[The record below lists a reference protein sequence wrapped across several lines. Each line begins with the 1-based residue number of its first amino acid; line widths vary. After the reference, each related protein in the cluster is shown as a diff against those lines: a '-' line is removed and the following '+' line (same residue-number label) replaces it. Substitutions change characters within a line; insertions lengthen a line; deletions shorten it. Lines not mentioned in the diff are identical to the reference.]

1 MASLKYEISLLDR
14 NTRFALWQIKM
25 QAVLAQMDLE
35 DALLGIDKMPSTLTD
50 EEKKRKDRKALTQ
63 LHLHLSN
70 EILQDVMKEKTA
82 AALWKRLE
90 QICMSKTLTS
100 KLHMKQRLYAHR
112 LEEGASV
119 HEHLTVFKEILSNL
133 EAMEVQYD
141 KEDLGLILLCS
152 LPPSYLTFRD
162 TILYSRES
170 LTVDE
175 VYDSLTS
182 YDKMKHLV
190 VKPDSQGEG
199 LIVRGRQ
206 DRNTDD
212 DRGRTQERNHRGKS
226 KGRSKSSNRGKTC
239 NFCKKKG
246 HIKSECYKLQNK
258 IKREAANQKEK
269 QPENSGEADVVED
282 YSDGELLV
290 ASVNDSKV
298 SEEWIL
304 DSGCTFHMSPNRD
317 WFTTYETVSEGVVL
331 MGNNASCKIAGVG
344 TIKVKMFDG
353 IVRTLSDVRYVPE
366 LKINLISLSTL
377 DSKGY
382 RYTAES
388 GVLKIS
394 KGSLVVMKGQRKT
407 AKLYVLQG
415 STVTGDA
422 AVASSSLSDDDITKL
437 WHMRLGHM
445 SENGMVEL
453 SKRGLLDGQGICKLN
468 FCEHCVFGK
477 RKRVRFTRGIHN
489 TKETLEYIHSDL
501 WGPSRVPSRGGA
513 NYMLTF
519 IDDFSR
525 KVWAFFLKQKSDV
538 FSAFKSWK
546 IMIEKQTGKQIKYLR
561 TDNGL
566 EFCSDEFNR
575 LCKSEGIVRHLTVRH
590 TPQQNGVAER
600 MNRTIMEK
608 VRCML
613 SNANLPKSFWAEAA
627 STACFLINRS
637 PSVAIEKK
645 TPQEVWS
652 GNPANYSDLK
662 IFGCPAYAHV
672 NNGKLEPRSIK
683 CVFLGYKAGVKGYK
697 LWCPENRKV
706 VISRDVVFDET
717 AMLPNLSLKDSSN
730 KENQKQVEHQINT
743 ESTPQVSTKIENR
756 VASSPQYSI
765 AKNRTKRE
773 IKPPKKYA
781 EADLVAYALN
791 VAEDIDANQ
800 EPSNYSEA
808 ISCEDSEKWMFAMQE
823 EMESLHKNKTW
834 DLVKLP
840 KGKKTVRC
848 KWVFKKKEGTP
859 GVEEPKYKARLV
871 AKGYSQVPG
880 VDFTDVFS
888 PVVKHSSIRALLG
901 IVAMHDLELEQLD
914 VKTAFLH
921 GELEEDIYMQ
931 QPEGFRVSEKEDYV
945 CLLKKSLYGLKQ
957 SPRQWYKRFDSF
969 MTSHDF
975 KRSSFDSCVY
985 FKKNNDGS
993 FVYLLLYVDDMLIAA
1008 KDKGEIRKVKAQLSE
1023 EFEMKDLGPAKKIL
1037 GMEILRDR
1045 KTSKLYLSQKGYIEK
1060 LLCRFNMRSAK
1071 PVSTPLAAHF
1081 RLSSAL
1087 SPQSDDEIEYMSH
1100 VPYSSAVGSLMY
1112 AMVCSRPDLSYAVSA
1127 VSRYMVNLGKEHW
1140 KTVQWILRYLR
1151 GTTDVC
1157 LQFGRTEDGVI
1168 GYVDADFAG
1177 DLDRR
1182 RSLTGYVFTIGGCAI
1197 SWKATLQTTVALS
1210 TTEAEYMAI
1219 TEACKE
1225 AIWLKGLFSELNEDL
1240 QISTV
1245 FCDSQSAIFLT
1256 KDQMFHERTKHIDV
1270 RYHFVRD
1277 IIARG
1282 DIVVSKISTHENPA
1296 DMMTKSLPITKFEH
1310 CLDLIQGPSLG
1321 EDQHDSQLR
1330 MVNAI
1335 SSRTHEIDYEM
1346 NMLSAKVNRKHSD
1359 VETTSADG
1367 KDTNGG
1373 KHRSSEGKL
1382 SNKESRSRV
1391 LNRSVVKSKSD
1402 MASKIRKTPAG
1413 TRTAVQKSKFDQKEE
1428 IRKRIE
1434 ELRIQRQK
1442 RIAERSAA
1450 KGLNPVTSRK
1460 NSIGTKTSTT
1470 SLKNQP
1476 LNQETKKLPKPALR
1490 SSTIEHLA
1498 TARKSA
1504 ELKSNQPKKSASKE
1518 NSSSTTGSQKVKSST
1533 NKVKGSDKKSGTNKV
1548 LSCDKDPREKVSEEI
1563 TFESEATQ
1571 QTAIV
1576 DDFKDVQELQ
1586 SITSIMKPEECE
1598 ILQRK
1603 TSSESKNSNAN
1614 MLTEDNKPLQSDHLK
1629 AKDFDEDVPEM
1640 ITVDSIPPSPDKTVK
1655 FSTVNVGT
1663 NSEVNGKDTSGRV
1676 IAEIEISTPPPNEA
1690 IEMEPSVH
1698 SRKKWNNGEN
1708 SPKASKRFRKLLFFG
1723 KRTRNSTKTD
1733 FIAIV
1738 NSC

>member
-1 MASLKYEISLLDR
+1 
-14 NTRFALWQIKM
+14 M

-152 LPPSYLTFRD
+152 LPPSYSTFRD

-190 VKPDSQGEG
+190 VKPDSQGEVSLFVG
-199 LIVRGRQ
+199 DKIGILMMIVVG
-206 DRNTDD
+206 
-212 DRGRTQERNHRGKS
+212 HRKE
-226 KGRSKSSNRGKTC
+226 SSW
-239 NFCKKKG
+239 
-246 HIKSECYKLQNK
+246 
-258 IKREAANQKEK
+258 EAANQKGK

-331 MGNNASCKIAGVG
+331 MGIMLRVRSQGKE
-344 TIKVKMFDG
+344 KLPSYMFC
-353 IVRTLSDVRYVPE
+353 R
-366 LKINLISLSTL
+366 
-377 DSKGY
+377 
-382 RYTAES
+382 
-388 GVLKIS
+388 VL
-394 KGSLVVMKGQRKT
+394 
-407 AKLYVLQG
+407 
-415 STVTGDA
+415 TVTGDA

-468 FCEHCVFGK
+468 FCEHCFFGK
-477 RKRVRFTRGIHN
+477 QKRVRFTRGIHN
-489 TKETLEYIHSDL
+489 TKETLEY
-501 WGPSRVPSRGGA
+501 
-513 NYMLTF
+513 F
-519 IDDFSR
+519 ILIYGDHP
-525 KVWAFFLKQKSDV
+525 
-538 FSAFKSWK
+538 
-546 IMIEKQTGKQIKYLR
+546 ECLR
-561 TDNGL
+561 
-566 EFCSDEFNR
+566 E
-575 LCKSEGIVRHLTVRH
+575 IVQVRRDRE
-590 TPQQNGVAER
+590 T
-600 MNRTIMEK
+600 
-608 VRCML
+608 L
-613 SNANLPKSFWAEAA
+613 DSSSY
-627 STACFLINRS
+627 STAKRRCRTNEQNDHGEGSMYVVKCQLTEVVLGRSSLYCMFLINRS

-683 CVFLGYKAGVKGYK
+683 CVFLGYKAGVKD
-697 LWCPENRKV
+697 C
-706 VISRDVVFDET
+706 
-717 AMLPNLSLKDSSN
+717 SN
-730 KENQKQVEHQINT
+730 KENQKHVEHQINT

-765 AKNRTKRE
+765 AKTETKRE

-791 VAEDIDANQ
+791 VAEDIDTNQ

-931 QPEGFRVSEKEDYV
+931 QPEGFTVSEKEDYV

-1023 EFEMKDLGPAKKIL
+1023 EFEMKDLGPAK
-1037 GMEILRDR
+1037 R
-1045 KTSKLYLSQKGYIEK
+1045 YLVWRFLEIEK
-1060 LLCRFNMRSAK
+1060 
-1071 PVSTPLAAHF
+1071 
-1081 RLSSAL
+1081 
-1087 SPQSDDEIEYMSH
+1087 Q
-1100 VPYSSAVGSLMY
+1100 
-1112 AMVCSRPDLSYAVSA
+1112 
-1127 VSRYMVNLGKEHW
+1127 VNC
-1140 KTVQWILRYLR
+1140 T
-1151 GTTDVC
+1151 
-1157 LQFGRTEDGVI
+1157 
-1168 GYVDADFAG
+1168 
-1177 DLDRR
+1177 
-1182 RSLTGYVFTIGGCAI
+1182 
-1197 SWKATLQTTVALS
+1197 
-1210 TTEAEYMAI
+1210 
-1219 TEACKE
+1219 
-1225 AIWLKGLFSELNEDL
+1225 
-1240 QISTV
+1240 
-1245 FCDSQSAIFLT
+1245 
-1256 KDQMFHERTKHIDV
+1256 
-1270 RYHFVRD
+1270 
-1277 IIARG
+1277 
-1282 DIVVSKISTHENPA
+1282 
-1296 DMMTKSLPITKFEH
+1296 
-1310 CLDLIQGPSLG
+1310 
-1321 EDQHDSQLR
+1321 
-1330 MVNAI
+1330 
-1335 SSRTHEIDYEM
+1335 
-1346 NMLSAKVNRKHSD
+1346 
-1359 VETTSADG
+1359 
-1367 KDTNGG
+1367 
-1373 KHRSSEGKL
+1373 
-1382 SNKESRSRV
+1382 
-1391 LNRSVVKSKSD
+1391 
-1402 MASKIRKTPAG
+1402 
-1413 TRTAVQKSKFDQKEE
+1413 
-1428 IRKRIE
+1428 
-1434 ELRIQRQK
+1434 
-1442 RIAERSAA
+1442 
-1450 KGLNPVTSRK
+1450 
-1460 NSIGTKTSTT
+1460 
-1470 SLKNQP
+1470 
-1476 LNQETKKLPKPALR
+1476 
-1490 SSTIEHLA
+1490 
-1498 TARKSA
+1498 
-1504 ELKSNQPKKSASKE
+1504 
-1518 NSSSTTGSQKVKSST
+1518 
-1533 NKVKGSDKKSGTNKV
+1533 
-1548 LSCDKDPREKVSEEI
+1548 
-1563 TFESEATQ
+1563 
-1571 QTAIV
+1571 
-1576 DDFKDVQELQ
+1576 
-1586 SITSIMKPEECE
+1586 
-1598 ILQRK
+1598 
-1603 TSSESKNSNAN
+1603 
-1614 MLTEDNKPLQSDHLK
+1614 
-1629 AKDFDEDVPEM
+1629 
-1640 ITVDSIPPSPDKTVK
+1640 
-1655 FSTVNVGT
+1655 
-1663 NSEVNGKDTSGRV
+1663 
-1676 IAEIEISTPPPNEA
+1676 
-1690 IEMEPSVH
+1690 
-1698 SRKKWNNGEN
+1698 
-1708 SPKASKRFRKLLFFG
+1708 
-1723 KRTRNSTKTD
+1723 
-1733 FIAIV
+1733 
-1738 NSC
+1738 

>member
-14 NTRFALWQIKM
+14 NTRFALWKIKM

-100 KLHMKQRLYAHR
+100 KLHIKQRLYAHR

-119 HEHLTVFKEILSNL
+119 HEHLTVFKEILSNS

-152 LPPSYLTFRD
+152 LPPSYSTFRD

-226 KGRSKSSNRGKTC
+226 KGRSKSSNR
-239 NFCKKKG
+239 
-246 HIKSECYKLQNK
+246 
-258 IKREAANQKEK
+258 
-269 QPENSGEADVVED
+269 ENSGEADVVED

-317 WFTTYETVSEGVVL
+317 WLTTYETVSEGVVL

-353 IVRTLSDVRYVPE
+353 VVRTLSDVRYVPE
-366 LKINLISLSTL
+366 LKRNLISLSTL

-477 RKRVRFTRGIHN
+477 QKRVRFTRGIHN

-525 KVWAFFLKQKSDV
+525 K
-538 FSAFKSWK
+538 
-546 IMIEKQTGKQIKYLR
+546 TGKQIKYLR

-697 LWCPENRKV
+697 LWCPKNRKV

-773 IKPPKKYA
+773 IKPLKKYA

-800 EPSNYSEA
+800 EPSNYFEA

-901 IVAMHDLELEQLD
+901 IVTMHDLELEQLD

-931 QPEGFRVSEKEDYV
+931 QPEGFTVSKKEDYV

-1023 EFEMKDLGPAKKIL
+1023 EFEMKDLEPAKKIL

-1127 VSRYMVNLGKEHW
+1127 
-1140 KTVQWILRYLR
+1140 
-1151 GTTDVC
+1151 
-1157 LQFGRTEDGVI
+1157 FGRTKDGVI

-1225 AIWLKGLFSELNEDL
+1225 AIWLKG
-1240 QISTV
+1240 
-1245 FCDSQSAIFLT
+1245 
-1256 KDQMFHERTKHIDV
+1256 
-1270 RYHFVRD
+1270 
-1277 IIARG
+1277 
-1282 DIVVSKISTHENPA
+1282 
-1296 DMMTKSLPITKFEH
+1296 SL
-1310 CLDLIQGPSLG
+1310 
-1321 EDQHDSQLR
+1321 
-1330 MVNAI
+1330 VN
-1335 SSRTHEIDYEM
+1335 
-1346 NMLSAKVNRKHSD
+1346 
-1359 VETTSADG
+1359 
-1367 KDTNGG
+1367 
-1373 KHRSSEGKL
+1373 
-1382 SNKESRSRV
+1382 
-1391 LNRSVVKSKSD
+1391 
-1402 MASKIRKTPAG
+1402 
-1413 TRTAVQKSKFDQKEE
+1413 
-1428 IRKRIE
+1428 
-1434 ELRIQRQK
+1434 
-1442 RIAERSAA
+1442 
-1450 KGLNPVTSRK
+1450 
-1460 NSIGTKTSTT
+1460 
-1470 SLKNQP
+1470 
-1476 LNQETKKLPKPALR
+1476 
-1490 SSTIEHLA
+1490 
-1498 TARKSA
+1498 
-1504 ELKSNQPKKSASKE
+1504 
-1518 NSSSTTGSQKVKSST
+1518 
-1533 NKVKGSDKKSGTNKV
+1533 
-1548 LSCDKDPREKVSEEI
+1548 
-1563 TFESEATQ
+1563 
-1571 QTAIV
+1571 
-1576 DDFKDVQELQ
+1576 
-1586 SITSIMKPEECE
+1586 
-1598 ILQRK
+1598 
-1603 TSSESKNSNAN
+1603 
-1614 MLTEDNKPLQSDHLK
+1614 
-1629 AKDFDEDVPEM
+1629 
-1640 ITVDSIPPSPDKTVK
+1640 
-1655 FSTVNVGT
+1655 
-1663 NSEVNGKDTSGRV
+1663 
-1676 IAEIEISTPPPNEA
+1676 
-1690 IEMEPSVH
+1690 
-1698 SRKKWNNGEN
+1698 
-1708 SPKASKRFRKLLFFG
+1708 
-1723 KRTRNSTKTD
+1723 
-1733 FIAIV
+1733 
-1738 NSC
+1738 

>member
-1 MASLKYEISLLDR
+1 
-14 NTRFALWQIKM
+14 
-25 QAVLAQMDLE
+25 MDLE

-112 LEEGASV
+112 LKEGASV

-152 LPPSYLTFRD
+152 LPPSYSTFRD

-212 DRGRTQERNHRGKS
+212 DR
-226 KGRSKSSNRGKTC
+226 
-239 NFCKKKG
+239 
-246 HIKSECYKLQNK
+246 
-258 IKREAANQKEK
+258 
-269 QPENSGEADVVED
+269 ED

-353 IVRTLSDVRYVPE
+353 VVRTLSDVRYVPE
-366 LKINLISLSTL
+366 LKRNLISLSTL

-477 RKRVRFTRGIHN
+477 QKRVRFTRGIHN

-525 KVWAFFLKQKSDV
+525 K
-538 FSAFKSWK
+538 
-546 IMIEKQTGKQIKYLR
+546 TGKQIKYLR

-575 LCKSEGIVRHLTVRH
+575 LCKSEGIVRYLTVRH

-683 CVFLGYKAGVKGYK
+683 CVFLGYKAGVKRYK

-717 AMLPNLSLKDSSN
+717 AMLPNLSLKDCSN

-808 ISCEDSEKWMFAMQE
+808 ISCEDSEKWMFAMQK

-840 KGKKTVRC
+840 
-848 KWVFKKKEGTP
+848 
-859 GVEEPKYKARLV
+859 KARLV

-931 QPEGFRVSEKEDYV
+931 QPEGFTVSEKEDYV

-1060 LLCRFNMRSAK
+1060 LLCRFNMRTAK

-1081 RLSSAL
+1081 RLLSAL

-1127 VSRYMVNLGKEHW
+1127 VSRYMANPGKEHW
-1140 KTVQWILRYLR
+1140 KAVQWILRYLR

-1168 GYVDADFAG
+1168 GYVDADFTG

-1310 CLDLIQGPSLG
+1310 CLDL
-1321 EDQHDSQLR
+1321 
-1330 MVNAI
+1330 
-1335 SSRTHEIDYEM
+1335 
-1346 NMLSAKVNRKHSD
+1346 
-1359 VETTSADG
+1359 
-1367 KDTNGG
+1367 
-1373 KHRSSEGKL
+1373 
-1382 SNKESRSRV
+1382 
-1391 LNRSVVKSKSD
+1391 
-1402 MASKIRKTPAG
+1402 
-1413 TRTAVQKSKFDQKEE
+1413 
-1428 IRKRIE
+1428 
-1434 ELRIQRQK
+1434 
-1442 RIAERSAA
+1442 
-1450 KGLNPVTSRK
+1450 
-1460 NSIGTKTSTT
+1460 
-1470 SLKNQP
+1470 
-1476 LNQETKKLPKPALR
+1476 
-1490 SSTIEHLA
+1490 
-1498 TARKSA
+1498 
-1504 ELKSNQPKKSASKE
+1504 
-1518 NSSSTTGSQKVKSST
+1518 
-1533 NKVKGSDKKSGTNKV
+1533 
-1548 LSCDKDPREKVSEEI
+1548 
-1563 TFESEATQ
+1563 
-1571 QTAIV
+1571 
-1576 DDFKDVQELQ
+1576 
-1586 SITSIMKPEECE
+1586 
-1598 ILQRK
+1598 
-1603 TSSESKNSNAN
+1603 
-1614 MLTEDNKPLQSDHLK
+1614 
-1629 AKDFDEDVPEM
+1629 
-1640 ITVDSIPPSPDKTVK
+1640 
-1655 FSTVNVGT
+1655 VG
-1663 NSEVNGKDTSGRV
+1663 
-1676 IAEIEISTPPPNEA
+1676 
-1690 IEMEPSVH
+1690 VH
-1698 SRKKWNNGEN
+1698 
-1708 SPKASKRFRKLLFFG
+1708 
-1723 KRTRNSTKTD
+1723 
-1733 FIAIV
+1733 
-1738 NSC
+1738 C

>member
-1 MASLKYEISLLDR
+1 MASLKYEIPLLDR
-14 NTRFALWQIKM
+14 NTRFTLWQIKM
-25 QAVLAQMDLE
+25 QA
-35 DALLGIDKMPSTLTD
+35 
-50 EEKKRKDRKALTQ
+50 
-63 LHLHLSN
+63 
-70 EILQDVMKEKTA
+70 DVMKEKTA

-112 LEEGASV
+112 LKEGASV

-152 LPPSYLTFRD
+152 LPPSYSTFRD

-175 VYDSLTS
+175 
-182 YDKMKHLV
+182 
-190 VKPDSQGEG
+190 GEG

-226 KGRSKSSNRGKTC
+226 KGRSKSSNRGKTY

-258 IKREAANQKEK
+258 IKREAANQKGK

-353 IVRTLSDVRYVPE
+353 VVRTLSDVRYVPE
-366 LKINLISLSTL
+366 LKRNLISLSTL

-453 SKRGLLDGQGICKLN
+453 SKRGLLDG
-468 FCEHCVFGK
+468 
-477 RKRVRFTRGIHN
+477 RDR
-489 TKETLEYIHSDL
+489 ETLDSSSYSTAK
-501 WGPSRVPSRGGA
+501 RRC
-513 NYMLTF
+513 
-519 IDDFSR
+519 
-525 KVWAFFLKQKSDV
+525 
-538 FSAFKSWK
+538 
-546 IMIEKQTGKQIKYLR
+546 R
-561 TDNGL
+561 TNEQNDHG
-566 EFCSDEFNR
+566 
-575 LCKSEGIVRHLTVRH
+575 EGS
-590 TPQQNGVAER
+590 
-600 MNRTIMEK
+600 MY
-608 VRCML
+608 ML

-627 STACFLINRS
+627 FTACFLINRS

-662 IFGCPAYAHV
+662 IFGCPA
-672 NNGKLEPRSIK
+672 
-683 CVFLGYKAGVKGYK
+683 
-697 LWCPENRKV
+697 KV

-808 ISCEDSEKWMFAMQE
+808 ISCEDSE
-823 EMESLHKNKTW
+823 N
-834 DLVKLP
+834 
-840 KGKKTVRC
+840 GCKKTVRC
-848 KWVFKKKEGTP
+848 KWMFKKKEGTP

-871 AKGYSQVPG
+871 AKGY
-880 VDFTDVFS
+880 
-888 PVVKHSSIRALLG
+888 K
-901 IVAMHDLELEQLD
+901 LEQLD
-914 VKTAFLH
+914 VKTAFLY

-931 QPEGFRVSEKEDYV
+931 QSEGFTVSEKEDYV

-957 SPRQWYKRFDSF
+957 SPRQWYKS
-969 MTSHDF
+969 S
-975 KRSSFDSCVY
+975 KRQ
-985 FKKNNDGS
+985 
-993 FVYLLLYVDDMLIAA
+993 
-1008 KDKGEIRKVKAQLSE
+1008 GEIRKVKAQLSE

-1060 LLCRFNMRSAK
+1060 LLCRFNMWSAK

-1127 VSRYMVNLGKEHW
+1127 VSRYMANPGKEHW
-1140 KTVQWILRYLR
+1140 KAVQWILRYLR

-1182 RSLTGYVFTIGGCAI
+1182 RSLTVM
-1197 SWKATLQTTVALS
+1197 SLQS
-1210 TTEAEYMAI
+1210 E
-1219 TEACKE
+1219 
-1225 AIWLKGLFSELNEDL
+1225 GLFSELNEDL

-1310 CLDLIQGPSLG
+1310 CLDL
-1321 EDQHDSQLR
+1321 
-1330 MVNAI
+1330 
-1335 SSRTHEIDYEM
+1335 
-1346 NMLSAKVNRKHSD
+1346 
-1359 VETTSADG
+1359 
-1367 KDTNGG
+1367 
-1373 KHRSSEGKL
+1373 
-1382 SNKESRSRV
+1382 
-1391 LNRSVVKSKSD
+1391 
-1402 MASKIRKTPAG
+1402 
-1413 TRTAVQKSKFDQKEE
+1413 
-1428 IRKRIE
+1428 
-1434 ELRIQRQK
+1434 
-1442 RIAERSAA
+1442 
-1450 KGLNPVTSRK
+1450 
-1460 NSIGTKTSTT
+1460 
-1470 SLKNQP
+1470 
-1476 LNQETKKLPKPALR
+1476 
-1490 SSTIEHLA
+1490 
-1498 TARKSA
+1498 
-1504 ELKSNQPKKSASKE
+1504 
-1518 NSSSTTGSQKVKSST
+1518 
-1533 NKVKGSDKKSGTNKV
+1533 
-1548 LSCDKDPREKVSEEI
+1548 
-1563 TFESEATQ
+1563 
-1571 QTAIV
+1571 
-1576 DDFKDVQELQ
+1576 
-1586 SITSIMKPEECE
+1586 
-1598 ILQRK
+1598 
-1603 TSSESKNSNAN
+1603 
-1614 MLTEDNKPLQSDHLK
+1614 
-1629 AKDFDEDVPEM
+1629 
-1640 ITVDSIPPSPDKTVK
+1640 
-1655 FSTVNVGT
+1655 VG
-1663 NSEVNGKDTSGRV
+1663 
-1676 IAEIEISTPPPNEA
+1676 
-1690 IEMEPSVH
+1690 VH
-1698 SRKKWNNGEN
+1698 
-1708 SPKASKRFRKLLFFG
+1708 
-1723 KRTRNSTKTD
+1723 
-1733 FIAIV
+1733 
-1738 NSC
+1738 C

>member
-1 MASLKYEISLLDR
+1 
-14 NTRFALWQIKM
+14 M

-100 KLHMKQRLYAHR
+100 KLHMKQRLYAHH
-112 LEEGASV
+112 LEEGASR
-119 HEHLTVFKEILSNL
+119 H
-133 EAMEVQYD
+133 D
-141 KEDLGLILLCS
+141 
-152 LPPSYLTFRD
+152 
-162 TILYSRES
+162 LYSRES

-258 IKREAANQKEK
+258 IKGEAANQKGK

-353 IVRTLSDVRYVPE
+353 VVRTLSDVRYVPE
-366 LKINLISLSTL
+366 LKRNLISLSTL

-415 STVTGDA
+415 STVTG
-422 AVASSSLSDDDITKL
+422 
-437 WHMRLGHM
+437 HM

-477 RKRVRFTRGIHN
+477 QKRVRFTRGIHN

-519 IDDFSR
+519 IDDFP
-525 KVWAFFLKQKSDV
+525 
-538 FSAFKSWK
+538 
-546 IMIEKQTGKQIKYLR
+546 EKRENRKYLR

-683 CVFLGYKAGVKGYK
+683 CVILGYKAGVKGYK

-717 AMLPNLSLKDSSN
+717 AMLPNLSLKDCSN

-743 ESTPQVSTKIENR
+743 ESTPQVSTKIDNR

-931 QPEGFRVSEKEDYV
+931 QPEGFTVSEKEDYV

-957 SPRQWYKRFDSF
+957 SPRQWYKS
-969 MTSHDF
+969 S
-975 KRSSFDSCVY
+975 KRQRRD
-985 FKKNNDGS
+985 KKGQS
-993 FVYLLLYVDDMLIAA
+993 PT
-1008 KDKGEIRKVKAQLSE
+1008 K
-1023 EFEMKDLGPAKKIL
+1023 
-1037 GMEILRDR
+1037 
-1045 KTSKLYLSQKGYIEK
+1045 
-1060 LLCRFNMRSAK
+1060 FNMRSAK

-1127 VSRYMVNLGKEHW
+1127 VSRYMA
-1140 KTVQWILRYLR
+1140 IP
-1151 GTTDVC
+1151 
-1157 LQFGRTEDGVI
+1157 FGRTEDGVI

-1296 DMMTKSLPITKFEH
+1296 DMMTKSLPITKFKH
-1310 CLDLIQGPSLG
+1310 CLDL
-1321 EDQHDSQLR
+1321 
-1330 MVNAI
+1330 
-1335 SSRTHEIDYEM
+1335 
-1346 NMLSAKVNRKHSD
+1346 
-1359 VETTSADG
+1359 
-1367 KDTNGG
+1367 
-1373 KHRSSEGKL
+1373 
-1382 SNKESRSRV
+1382 
-1391 LNRSVVKSKSD
+1391 
-1402 MASKIRKTPAG
+1402 
-1413 TRTAVQKSKFDQKEE
+1413 
-1428 IRKRIE
+1428 
-1434 ELRIQRQK
+1434 
-1442 RIAERSAA
+1442 
-1450 KGLNPVTSRK
+1450 
-1460 NSIGTKTSTT
+1460 
-1470 SLKNQP
+1470 
-1476 LNQETKKLPKPALR
+1476 
-1490 SSTIEHLA
+1490 
-1498 TARKSA
+1498 
-1504 ELKSNQPKKSASKE
+1504 
-1518 NSSSTTGSQKVKSST
+1518 
-1533 NKVKGSDKKSGTNKV
+1533 
-1548 LSCDKDPREKVSEEI
+1548 
-1563 TFESEATQ
+1563 
-1571 QTAIV
+1571 
-1576 DDFKDVQELQ
+1576 
-1586 SITSIMKPEECE
+1586 
-1598 ILQRK
+1598 
-1603 TSSESKNSNAN
+1603 
-1614 MLTEDNKPLQSDHLK
+1614 
-1629 AKDFDEDVPEM
+1629 
-1640 ITVDSIPPSPDKTVK
+1640 
-1655 FSTVNVGT
+1655 VG
-1663 NSEVNGKDTSGRV
+1663 
-1676 IAEIEISTPPPNEA
+1676 
-1690 IEMEPSVH
+1690 VH
-1698 SRKKWNNGEN
+1698 
-1708 SPKASKRFRKLLFFG
+1708 
-1723 KRTRNSTKTD
+1723 
-1733 FIAIV
+1733 
-1738 NSC
+1738 C

>member
-1 MASLKYEISLLDR
+1 MASLKYEIPLDR

-70 EILQDVMKEKTA
+70 EILQDVMKEKTG

-152 LPPSYLTFRD
+152 LPPSYSTFRD

-175 VYDSLTS
+175 VYDCLTS
-182 YDKMKHLV
+182 ERVSLFVGDKIGILMMIV
-190 VKPDSQGEG
+190 VGHRKEIIVVNLRVDRSLQIEG
-199 LIVRGRQ
+199 
-206 DRNTDD
+206 
-212 DRGRTQERNHRGKS
+212 
-226 KGRSKSSNRGKTC
+226 
-239 NFCKKKG
+239 
-246 HIKSECYKLQNK
+246 
-258 IKREAANQKEK
+258 K

-290 ASVNDSKV
+290 ASVNNSKV

-353 IVRTLSDVRYVPE
+353 VVRTLSDVWYVPE
-366 LKINLISLSTL
+366 LKRNLISLSTL

-388 GVLKIS
+388 G
-394 KGSLVVMKGQRKT
+394 
-407 AKLYVLQG
+407 G

-477 RKRVRFTRGIHN
+477 QKRVRFTRGIHN

-566 EFCSDEFNR
+566 EFCSDKFNR

-730 KENQKQVEHQINT
+730 KENQK
-743 ESTPQVSTKIENR
+743 
-756 VASSPQYSI
+756 
-765 AKNRTKRE
+765 TKRE

-800 EPSNYSEA
+800 EPSNYSKA

-840 KGKKTVRC
+840 KGKKTIRC

-901 IVAMHDLELEQLD
+901 IVAMHDLELE
-914 VKTAFLH
+914 
-921 GELEEDIYMQ
+921 
-931 QPEGFRVSEKEDYV
+931 
-945 CLLKKSLYGLKQ
+945 
-957 SPRQWYKRFDSF
+957 
-969 MTSHDF
+969 
-975 KRSSFDSCVY
+975 
-985 FKKNNDGS
+985 
-993 FVYLLLYVDDMLIAA
+993 
-1008 KDKGEIRKVKAQLSE
+1008 
-1023 EFEMKDLGPAKKIL
+1023 
-1037 GMEILRDR
+1037 
-1045 KTSKLYLSQKGYIEK
+1045 
-1060 LLCRFNMRSAK
+1060 
-1071 PVSTPLAAHF
+1071 
-1081 RLSSAL
+1081 
-1087 SPQSDDEIEYMSH
+1087 
-1100 VPYSSAVGSLMY
+1100 
-1112 AMVCSRPDLSYAVSA
+1112 
-1127 VSRYMVNLGKEHW
+1127 
-1140 KTVQWILRYLR
+1140 
-1151 GTTDVC
+1151 
-1157 LQFGRTEDGVI
+1157 
-1168 GYVDADFAG
+1168 
-1177 DLDRR
+1177 
-1182 RSLTGYVFTIGGCAI
+1182 
-1197 SWKATLQTTVALS
+1197 
-1210 TTEAEYMAI
+1210 
-1219 TEACKE
+1219 
-1225 AIWLKGLFSELNEDL
+1225 
-1240 QISTV
+1240 
-1245 FCDSQSAIFLT
+1245 
-1256 KDQMFHERTKHIDV
+1256 
-1270 RYHFVRD
+1270 
-1277 IIARG
+1277 
-1282 DIVVSKISTHENPA
+1282 
-1296 DMMTKSLPITKFEH
+1296 
-1310 CLDLIQGPSLG
+1310 
-1321 EDQHDSQLR
+1321 
-1330 MVNAI
+1330 
-1335 SSRTHEIDYEM
+1335 
-1346 NMLSAKVNRKHSD
+1346 
-1359 VETTSADG
+1359 
-1367 KDTNGG
+1367 
-1373 KHRSSEGKL
+1373 
-1382 SNKESRSRV
+1382 
-1391 LNRSVVKSKSD
+1391 
-1402 MASKIRKTPAG
+1402 
-1413 TRTAVQKSKFDQKEE
+1413 
-1428 IRKRIE
+1428 
-1434 ELRIQRQK
+1434 
-1442 RIAERSAA
+1442 
-1450 KGLNPVTSRK
+1450 
-1460 NSIGTKTSTT
+1460 
-1470 SLKNQP
+1470 
-1476 LNQETKKLPKPALR
+1476 
-1490 SSTIEHLA
+1490 
-1498 TARKSA
+1498 
-1504 ELKSNQPKKSASKE
+1504 
-1518 NSSSTTGSQKVKSST
+1518 
-1533 NKVKGSDKKSGTNKV
+1533 
-1548 LSCDKDPREKVSEEI
+1548 
-1563 TFESEATQ
+1563 
-1571 QTAIV
+1571 
-1576 DDFKDVQELQ
+1576 
-1586 SITSIMKPEECE
+1586 
-1598 ILQRK
+1598 
-1603 TSSESKNSNAN
+1603 
-1614 MLTEDNKPLQSDHLK
+1614 
-1629 AKDFDEDVPEM
+1629 
-1640 ITVDSIPPSPDKTVK
+1640 
-1655 FSTVNVGT
+1655 
-1663 NSEVNGKDTSGRV
+1663 
-1676 IAEIEISTPPPNEA
+1676 
-1690 IEMEPSVH
+1690 
-1698 SRKKWNNGEN
+1698 
-1708 SPKASKRFRKLLFFG
+1708 
-1723 KRTRNSTKTD
+1723 
-1733 FIAIV
+1733 
-1738 NSC
+1738 

>member
-1 MASLKYEISLLDR
+1 
-14 NTRFALWQIKM
+14 
-25 QAVLAQMDLE
+25 
-35 DALLGIDKMPSTLTD
+35 
-50 EEKKRKDRKALTQ
+50 
-63 LHLHLSN
+63 
-70 EILQDVMKEKTA
+70 
-82 AALWKRLE
+82 
-90 QICMSKTLTS
+90 
-100 KLHMKQRLYAHR
+100 
-112 LEEGASV
+112 
-119 HEHLTVFKEILSNL
+119 
-133 EAMEVQYD
+133 
-141 KEDLGLILLCS
+141 
-152 LPPSYLTFRD
+152 
-162 TILYSRES
+162 
-170 LTVDE
+170 
-175 VYDSLTS
+175 
-182 YDKMKHLV
+182 
-190 VKPDSQGEG
+190 
-199 LIVRGRQ
+199 
-206 DRNTDD
+206 
-212 DRGRTQERNHRGKS
+212 
-226 KGRSKSSNRGKTC
+226 
-239 NFCKKKG
+239 
-246 HIKSECYKLQNK
+246 
-258 IKREAANQKEK
+258 
-269 QPENSGEADVVED
+269 
-282 YSDGELLV
+282 
-290 ASVNDSKV
+290 
-298 SEEWIL
+298 
-304 DSGCTFHMSPNRD
+304 
-317 WFTTYETVSEGVVL
+317 
-331 MGNNASCKIAGVG
+331 
-344 TIKVKMFDG
+344 MFDG
-353 IVRTLSDVRYVPE
+353 VVRTLSDVRYVPE
-366 LKINLISLSTL
+366 LKRNLISLSTL

-477 RKRVRFTRGIHN
+477 QKRVRFTRGIHN

-717 AMLPNLSLKDSSN
+717 AMLPNLSLKDCSN

-914 VKTAFLH
+914 VKTLH
-921 GELEEDIYMQ
+921 FCMENLRKI
-931 QPEGFRVSEKEDYV
+931 FT
-945 CLLKKSLYGLKQ
+945 C
-957 SPRQWYKRFDSF
+957 
-969 MTSHDF
+969 
-975 KRSSFDSCVY
+975 
-985 FKKNNDGS
+985 NNQ
-993 FVYLLLYVDDMLIAA
+993 
-1008 KDKGEIRKVKAQLSE
+1008 R
-1023 EFEMKDLGPAKKIL
+1023 P
-1037 GMEILRDR
+1037 
-1045 KTSKLYLSQKGYIEK
+1045 
-1060 LLCRFNMRSAK
+1060 
-1071 PVSTPLAAHF
+1071 HF

-1087 SPQSDDEIEYMSH
+1087 SPQSDDEIKYMSH

-1127 VSRYMVNLGKEHW
+1127 VSRYMANPGKEHW
-1140 KTVQWILRYLR
+1140 KAVQWILRYLR

-1282 DIVVSKISTHENPA
+1282 DIVGFYGRGGERFAIKNLFIENCVKVEIVRIKIFNNMFIHDFDAGVPFLSARMGCRLSEFLRHHQIETLNNL
-1296 DMMTKSLPITKFEH
+1296 LPCPPFCKESNH
-1310 CLDLIQGPSLG
+1310 QGPLLVC
-1321 EDQHDSQLR
+1321 QVT
-1330 MVNAI
+1330 MFC
-1335 SSRTHEIDYEM
+1335 
-1346 NMLSAKVNRKHSD
+1346 
-1359 VETTSADG
+1359 
-1367 KDTNGG
+1367 
-1373 KHRSSEGKL
+1373 
-1382 SNKESRSRV
+1382 KES
-1391 LNRSVVKSKSD
+1391 NHQ
-1402 MASKIRKTPAG
+1402 G
-1413 TRTAVQKSKFDQKEE
+1413 
-1428 IRKRIE
+1428 
-1434 ELRIQRQK
+1434 
-1442 RIAERSAA
+1442 
-1450 KGLNPVTSRK
+1450 
-1460 NSIGTKTSTT
+1460 
-1470 SLKNQP
+1470 P
-1476 LNQETKKLPKPALR
+1476 LL
-1490 SSTIEHLA
+1490 
-1498 TARKSA
+1498 
-1504 ELKSNQPKKSASKE
+1504 
-1518 NSSSTTGSQKVKSST
+1518 
-1533 NKVKGSDKKSGTNKV
+1533 V
-1548 LSCDKDPREKVSEEI
+1548 LSSHHVC
-1563 TFESEATQ
+1563 
-1571 QTAIV
+1571 
-1576 DDFKDVQELQ
+1576 
-1586 SITSIMKPEECE
+1586 MWG
-1598 ILQRK
+1598 
-1603 TSSESKNSNAN
+1603 NSFRHLR
-1614 MLTEDNKPLQSDHLK
+1614 LT
-1629 AKDFDEDVPEM
+1629 
-1640 ITVDSIPPSPDKTVK
+1640 
-1655 FSTVNVGT
+1655 
-1663 NSEVNGKDTSGRV
+1663 
-1676 IAEIEISTPPPNEA
+1676 
-1690 IEMEPSVH
+1690 
-1698 SRKKWNNGEN
+1698 
-1708 SPKASKRFRKLLFFG
+1708 
-1723 KRTRNSTKTD
+1723 
-1733 FIAIV
+1733 
-1738 NSC
+1738 

>member
-1 MASLKYEISLLDR
+1 MASLKYEIPLLDR

-25 QAVLAQMDLE
+25 KAVLAQMDLE

-50 EEKKRKDRKALTQ
+50 EEKKQARTNMYVEN
-63 LHLHLSN
+63 SN
-70 EILQDVMKEKTA
+70 KQVAYEA
-82 AALWKRLE
+82 ASL
-90 QICMSKTLTS
+90 CSS
-100 KLHMKQRLYAHR
+100 

-119 HEHLTVFKEILSNL
+119 HEHLIVFKEILSNL

-152 LPPSYLTFRD
+152 LPLCLIQPLE

-190 VKPDSQGEG
+190 VKPDSQREG

-258 IKREAANQKEK
+258 IKREAANQKGK

-353 IVRTLSDVRYVPE
+353 VVRTLSDVR
-366 LKINLISLSTL
+366 
-377 DSKGY
+377 
-382 RYTAES
+382 
-388 GVLKIS
+388 
-394 KGSLVVMKGQRKT
+394 
-407 AKLYVLQG
+407 AKKNCQVICFAGFYCYF
-415 STVTGDA
+415 TGDA

-477 RKRVRFTRGIHN
+477 QKRVRFTRGIHN

-525 KVWAFFLKQKSDV
+525 KVWAFFLKQKSD
-538 FSAFKSWK
+538 
-546 IMIEKQTGKQIKYLR
+546 
-561 TDNGL
+561 
-566 EFCSDEFNR
+566 
-575 LCKSEGIVRHLTVRH
+575 IVQVRRDRE
-590 TPQQNGVAER
+590 TLDSSSYSTAKRVAER

-627 STACFLINRS
+627 STAACFLINRS

-662 IFGCPAYAHV
+662 IFGCPA
-672 NNGKLEPRSIK
+672 
-683 CVFLGYKAGVKGYK
+683 
-697 LWCPENRKV
+697 KV

-717 AMLPNLSLKDSSN
+717 AMLPNLSLKDCSN

-743 ESTPQVSTKIENR
+743 ESTPQ
-756 VASSPQYSI
+756 
-765 AKNRTKRE
+765 
-773 IKPPKKYA
+773 KYA

-808 ISCEDSEKWMFAMQE
+808 INCEDSEKWMFAMQE

-848 KWVFKKKEGTP
+848 KWVFKRKKGLQKLKNLNIKQGLLQRVTVKFQEWT
-859 GVEEPKYKARLV
+859 
-871 AKGYSQVPG
+871 SQMCSP
-880 VDFTDVFS
+880 

-931 QPEGFRVSEKEDYV
+931 QPEGFTVSEKEDYV

-957 SPRQWYKRFDSF
+957 SPRQWYK
-969 MTSHDF
+969 
-975 KRSSFDSCVY
+975 
-985 FKKNNDGS
+985 
-993 FVYLLLYVDDMLIAA
+993 
-1008 KDKGEIRKVKAQLSE
+1008 
-1023 EFEMKDLGPAKKIL
+1023 
-1037 GMEILRDR
+1037 
-1045 KTSKLYLSQKGYIEK
+1045 
-1060 LLCRFNMRSAK
+1060 RFNMRSAK

-1100 VPYSSAVGSLMY
+1100 VPYSSAVGSLILEELKMELLG
-1112 AMVCSRPDLSYAVSA
+1112 MLMLILLETLIEEDLSQVTSYNRRLCNKLESHFANY
-1127 VSRYMVNLGKEHW
+1127 SR
-1140 KTVQWILRYLR
+1140 
-1151 GTTDVC
+1151 
-1157 LQFGRTEDGVI
+1157 
-1168 GYVDADFAG
+1168 
-1177 DLDRR
+1177 
-1182 RSLTGYVFTIGGCAI
+1182 
-1197 SWKATLQTTVALS
+1197 LS

-1310 CLDLIQGPSLG
+1310 CLDL
-1321 EDQHDSQLR
+1321 
-1330 MVNAI
+1330 
-1335 SSRTHEIDYEM
+1335 
-1346 NMLSAKVNRKHSD
+1346 
-1359 VETTSADG
+1359 
-1367 KDTNGG
+1367 
-1373 KHRSSEGKL
+1373 
-1382 SNKESRSRV
+1382 
-1391 LNRSVVKSKSD
+1391 
-1402 MASKIRKTPAG
+1402 
-1413 TRTAVQKSKFDQKEE
+1413 
-1428 IRKRIE
+1428 
-1434 ELRIQRQK
+1434 
-1442 RIAERSAA
+1442 
-1450 KGLNPVTSRK
+1450 
-1460 NSIGTKTSTT
+1460 
-1470 SLKNQP
+1470 
-1476 LNQETKKLPKPALR
+1476 
-1490 SSTIEHLA
+1490 
-1498 TARKSA
+1498 
-1504 ELKSNQPKKSASKE
+1504 
-1518 NSSSTTGSQKVKSST
+1518 
-1533 NKVKGSDKKSGTNKV
+1533 
-1548 LSCDKDPREKVSEEI
+1548 
-1563 TFESEATQ
+1563 
-1571 QTAIV
+1571 
-1576 DDFKDVQELQ
+1576 
-1586 SITSIMKPEECE
+1586 
-1598 ILQRK
+1598 
-1603 TSSESKNSNAN
+1603 
-1614 MLTEDNKPLQSDHLK
+1614 
-1629 AKDFDEDVPEM
+1629 
-1640 ITVDSIPPSPDKTVK
+1640 
-1655 FSTVNVGT
+1655 VG
-1663 NSEVNGKDTSGRV
+1663 
-1676 IAEIEISTPPPNEA
+1676 
-1690 IEMEPSVH
+1690 VH
-1698 SRKKWNNGEN
+1698 
-1708 SPKASKRFRKLLFFG
+1708 
-1723 KRTRNSTKTD
+1723 
-1733 FIAIV
+1733 
-1738 NSC
+1738 C

>member
-1 MASLKYEISLLDR
+1 MASLKYEIPLLDR

-50 EEKKRKDRKALTQ
+50 EEKKRCDEREDCRCIMEEARTNMYVEN
-63 LHLHLSN
+63 SN
-70 EILQDVMKEKTA
+70 KQVAYETA
-82 AALWKRLE
+82 
-90 QICMSKTLTS
+90 S
-100 KLHMKQRLYAHR
+100 
-112 LEEGASV
+112 
-119 HEHLTVFKEILSNL
+119 
-133 EAMEVQYD
+133 
-141 KEDLGLILLCS
+141 LCS
-152 LPPSYLTFRD
+152 SFGGRD

-212 DRGRTQERNHRGKS
+212 DRGRTQERNHRA
-226 KGRSKSSNRGKTC
+226 T
-239 NFCKKKG
+239 
-246 HIKSECYKLQNK
+246 NK
-258 IKREAANQKEK
+258 IKREAANQKGK

-353 IVRTLSDVRYVPE
+353 VVRTLSDVRYVPE
-366 LKINLISLSTL
+366 LKRNLISLSTL

-477 RKRVRFTRGIHN
+477 QKRVRFTRGIHN

-501 WGPSRVPSRGGA
+501 WGPSRVPSR
-513 NYMLTF
+513 
-519 IDDFSR
+519 D
-525 KVWAFFLKQKSDV
+525 
-538 FSAFKSWK
+538 
-546 IMIEKQTGKQIKYLR
+546 GKTDKYLR

-575 LCKSEGIVRHLTVRH
+575 LCKSEGTVRHLTVRH

-717 AMLPNLSLKDSSN
+717 AMLPNLSLKDCSN

-931 QPEGFRVSEKEDYV
+931 QPEGFTVSEKEDYV

-1045 KTSKLYLSQKGYIEK
+1045 KTSKLYLSQKG
-1060 LLCRFNMRSAK
+1060 FNMRSAK

-1127 VSRYMVNLGKEHW
+1127 VSRYMANPGKEHW
-1140 KTVQWILRYLR
+1140 KAVQWILRYLR

-1157 LQFGRTEDGVI
+1157 LQFGRTEDRVI

-1296 DMMTKSLPITKFEH
+1296 DMMTKSLPITKFKH
-1310 CLDLIQGPSLG
+1310 CLDL
-1321 EDQHDSQLR
+1321 
-1330 MVNAI
+1330 
-1335 SSRTHEIDYEM
+1335 
-1346 NMLSAKVNRKHSD
+1346 
-1359 VETTSADG
+1359 
-1367 KDTNGG
+1367 
-1373 KHRSSEGKL
+1373 
-1382 SNKESRSRV
+1382 
-1391 LNRSVVKSKSD
+1391 
-1402 MASKIRKTPAG
+1402 
-1413 TRTAVQKSKFDQKEE
+1413 
-1428 IRKRIE
+1428 
-1434 ELRIQRQK
+1434 
-1442 RIAERSAA
+1442 
-1450 KGLNPVTSRK
+1450 
-1460 NSIGTKTSTT
+1460 
-1470 SLKNQP
+1470 
-1476 LNQETKKLPKPALR
+1476 
-1490 SSTIEHLA
+1490 
-1498 TARKSA
+1498 
-1504 ELKSNQPKKSASKE
+1504 
-1518 NSSSTTGSQKVKSST
+1518 
-1533 NKVKGSDKKSGTNKV
+1533 
-1548 LSCDKDPREKVSEEI
+1548 
-1563 TFESEATQ
+1563 
-1571 QTAIV
+1571 
-1576 DDFKDVQELQ
+1576 
-1586 SITSIMKPEECE
+1586 
-1598 ILQRK
+1598 
-1603 TSSESKNSNAN
+1603 
-1614 MLTEDNKPLQSDHLK
+1614 
-1629 AKDFDEDVPEM
+1629 
-1640 ITVDSIPPSPDKTVK
+1640 
-1655 FSTVNVGT
+1655 VG
-1663 NSEVNGKDTSGRV
+1663 
-1676 IAEIEISTPPPNEA
+1676 
-1690 IEMEPSVH
+1690 VH
-1698 SRKKWNNGEN
+1698 
-1708 SPKASKRFRKLLFFG
+1708 
-1723 KRTRNSTKTD
+1723 
-1733 FIAIV
+1733 
-1738 NSC
+1738 C